1 MTNPNGRVL
10 QLVAIVL
17 TTLAEVPSA
26 PAGVLYSGLMARY
39 SLAEYMMSEA
49 AMLRE
54 GLITK
59 AYHVLTITD
68 AGKILAKSLTR
79 AIMASQVPV

>member
-39 SLAEYMMSEA
+39 TLDEYMMAET
-49 AMLRE
+49 AMRRE

-68 AGKILAKSLTR
+68 AGRLLAKSLTQT
-79 AIMASQVPV
+79 IMASQVPV